1 LKLLSKKNVSFSN
14 LFLNAFAHIQ
24 HHYFLFSPAIKNVNF
39 KIPEWYK
46 KNNNKDPL
54 EEAIFIYDKI
64 LADYLSIKDYRL
76 MMATGLT
83 QIPYDILK
91 FYYRLKNHNIFFK
104 KFNINFF
111 KVEELMS
118 RDFILYF
125 NNDIITKNAAN
136 IIENILLNKIKIFK
150 VDNRGSNLFITL
162 TYPYEITSKD
172 MIYIDDINNFN
183 LLDFVS
189 FVAIKNGMHSGKGF
203 YYDNFSIRK
212 IKDNTDII
220 KIKKII
226 LDFFYEKDLQK

>member
-1 LKLLSKKNVSFSN
+1 
-14 LFLNAFAHIQ
+14 
-24 HHYFLFSPAIKNVNF
+24 
-39 KIPEWYK
+39 
-46 KNNNKDPL
+46 
-54 EEAIFIYDKI
+54 
-64 LADYLSIKDYRL
+64 
-76 MMATGLT
+76 
-83 QIPYDILK
+83 
-91 FYYRLKNHNIFFK
+91 
-104 KFNINFF
+104 
-111 KVEELMS
+111 
-118 RDFILYF
+118 LYF

-136 IIENILLNKIKIFK
+136 IIENIMLNKIKIFK